1 MPEAS
6 RLHIPDAVP
15 APEAYAR
22 CSHLAIGAH
31 PDDLEFMA
39 YHGISSCYQQ
49 DLAWF
54 GGIICTD
61 GAGSSRTG
69 PYADYTDDQIVETR
83 HREQLR
89 AADLGQYSF
98 VECLHHSSQAVKD
111 PASREACIAQLA
123 DRLLKTQPEICYT
136 HNPAD
141 KHPTHL
147 AVCRATL
154 EACRRLPPH
163 TRPRKLYACELWRD
177 LDWLNDDEKV
187 ALDTS
192 AFPELADQLYAC
204 FDSQIA
210 GGKNYHQAVIARQTA
225 HATFLQPH
233 HPDRTPRL
241 TLALDL
247 SPLLEDDSLSLR
259 DYIAA
264 AMARFQDKVL
274 NAIAD
279 GQGEGLVR

>member
-1 MPEAS
+1 MPEAAL
-6 RLHIPDAVP
+6 LHIPDAVP
-15 APEAYAR
+15 EAEAFAR

-39 YHGISSCYQQ
+39 YHGISACYQQ

-54 GGIICTD
+54 GGIVCTD
-61 GAGSSRTG
+61 GAGSSRSG
-69 PYADYTDDQIVETR
+69 AYAEYSDADLVACRQKEQI
-83 HREQLR
+83 R

-98 VECLHHSSQAVKD
+98 VECLNHPSDTVKD
-111 PASREACIAQLA
+111 PTARQVCIAQLE
-123 DRLLKTQPEICYT
+123 DRLLKAQPEICYT

-141 KHPTHL
+141 KHPTHV
-147 AVCRATL
+147 AVCHATL

-163 TRPRKLYACELWRD
+163 SRPRKLYACEIWRD
-177 LDWLNDDEKV
+177 LDWLNDDEKI
-187 ALDTS
+187 ALDAS

-210 GGKNYHQAVIARQTA
+210 GGKNYAEAVIARQTA
-225 HATFLQPH
+225 HATFLQPN
-233 HPDRTPRL
+233 HPDRVKRL

-247 SPLLEDDSLSLR
+247 TPLLQDDSLSLA

-264 AMARFQDKVL
+264 AIDRFQSSVL
-274 NAIAD
+274 DAIT
-279 GQGEGLVR
+279 ER